1 MSRIKRA
8 AGRARKAWKA
18 LRENPYLEQIE
29 RARRR
34 NEESELTLAIE
45 AASEEDDPPAP
56 DKPSAELDLV
66 PYGMRVAGAW
76 AWRIIAVSVVVLA
89 FLYLA
94 DLLALVVIPIL
105 ISLLLAAILQPF
117 SALLVRWRVPR
128 SLAAGLV
135 LVAGLAAVAGIL
147 TGVITE
153 FVDGVPELVENVQTG
168 VGQIQVWAEKG
179 PLHLTNAQ
187 IADFFAEIDT
197 MVGNWFAENKE
208 NAAGTAVETAGAG
221 VGVVFDI
228 LTGLFLV
235 LFTTF
240 FFIRDGHRIWRFVT
254 APLSGDA
261 RETFRAAGHASWRTL
276 VSYTRATI
284 LVAFIDAVG
293 IGLGLVILKIP
304 LAIPLAALVFLT
316 AFIPIIGAT
325 FSGIVAVLV
334 ALVADGWVTA
344 LIVLGIVIVVQQ
356 VESHL
361 LQPLLL
367 GRAVSVHPLAVI
379 LAIGAGLI
387 LAGIIGALIAVPLVA
402 MANTAVR
409 HLIRARPSARRGEPV
424 EEDPD
429 DPGGL
434 LDPGPE
440 PGAARA

>member
-1 MSRIKRA
+1 MSRFKRA
-8 AGRARKAWKA
+8 AERARKAWTA
-18 LRENPYLEQIE
+18 LRENPYVEQIE

-45 AASEEDDPPAP
+45 SAASEPDPPP
-56 DKPSAELDLV
+56 GERPNSELDLV
-66 PYGMRVAGAW
+66 PQGMRVAGAW

-94 DLLALVVIPIL
+94 DMLAIVVIPVL
-105 ISLLLAAILQPF
+105 ISLLLSAILQPF
-117 SALLVRWRVPR
+117 SALLVRWHVPR

-147 TGVITE
+147 TGVISE
-153 FVDGVPELVENVQTG
+153 FVDGVPDLVKNVETG
-168 VGQIQVWAEKG
+168 IGQIQDWAEKG
-179 PLHLTNAQ
+179 PLHLTDKQ
-187 IADFFAEIDT
+187 IADFFAEVNT
-197 MVGNWFAENKE
+197 MIGNWFAANKDT
-208 NAAGTAVETAGAG
+208 AAGTAVETAGAG
-221 VGVVFDI
+221 VGVALDI

-235 LFTTF
+235 LFSTF
-240 FFIRDGHRIWRFVT
+240 FFIRDGDRIWRFVT
-254 APLSGDA
+254 APLPTDS
-261 RETFRAAGHASWRTL
+261 RETFRAAGRASWRTL

-293 IGLGLVILKIP
+293 IGLGLVIMKIP

-316 AFIPIIGAT
+316 AFIPIVGAT
-325 FSGIVAVLV
+325 FSGAVAVLV

-344 LIVLGIVIVVQQ
+344 LIVFGIVIVVQQ

-379 LAIGAGLI
+379 LAIGAGLV

-402 MANTAVR
+402 MANTGVR
-409 HLIRARPSARRGEPV
+409 HLLRARPTAPPPD
-424 EEDPD
+424 EDEVKVAP
-429 DPGGL
+429 
-434 LDPGPE
+434 
-440 PGAARA
+440 A